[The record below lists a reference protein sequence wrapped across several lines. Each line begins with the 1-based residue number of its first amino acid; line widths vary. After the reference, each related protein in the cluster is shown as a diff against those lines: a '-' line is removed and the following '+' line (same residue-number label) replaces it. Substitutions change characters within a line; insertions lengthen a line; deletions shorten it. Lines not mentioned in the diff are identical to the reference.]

1 MPSRLITY
9 LTQTRIIM
17 DAKIFIAGSG
27 GIGQAAGLI
36 LSESNEVNAEIY
48 LGDISQGAIDR
59 AIKFVSEGCG
69 HLSKLHGVLM
79 PMSESNEAIENALAE
94 CDVILDC
101 LPGSQAPHMARLA
114 IKHGCHYANLTEYV
128 AETNEIMELAKD
140 ADTGF
145 ILQTGLAPGFINVL
159 ANQLFQDFQEIHGV
173 DKVDHISMKV
183 GALSAHA
190 QAPHYYAFTWSPIGV
205 ATEYMKD
212 AVVVKDYTTQ
222 SIPALSGNET
232 IIIDN
237 VTYEDNFTSGGA
249 ADLPEAFEGRVR
261 DLDYKTLRYPGHYQW
276 VKETIEG
283 ISGDDKI
290 KVLEKTMLDQ
300 IPSVEEDV
308 VIVYSSVRGKDSN
321 GVLRMMEKSYTVKP
335 SKVGDKMLRAIQST
349 TAGPLCEA
357 AYMLLKGGLKG
368 VVLQSQIPAREFLN
382 GPFVQGIYGGY

>member
-101 LPGSQAPHMARLA
+101 LPGSQAPRMARLA

>member
-1 MPSRLITY
+1 MN
-9 LTQTRIIM
+9 
-17 DAKIFIAGSG
+17 AKIFIAGAG

-48 LGDISQGAIDR
+48 FGDISQVAIDR
-59 AIKFVSEGCG
+59 AVKFVSEGCG
-69 HLSKLHGVLM
+69 HLSRLHGVLM
-79 PMSESNEAIENALAE
+79 PMKDSNDVLEAALE
-94 CDVILDC
+94 KCDVILDC
-101 LPGSQAPHMARLA
+101 LPGSQAPRMARLA

-128 AETNEIMELAKD
+128 AETNEIMEIAKD

-159 ANQLFQDFQEIHGV
+159 ANQLFQDFQEAHKV
-173 DKVDHISMKV
+173 DQVDHISMKV

-212 AVVVKDYTTQ
+212 AVVVNNYITQ
-222 SIPALSGNET
+222 SIPALSSNET

-237 VTYEDNFTSGGA
+237 ITYEDNFTSGGA
-249 ADLPEAFEGRVR
+249 ADLPEAFEGRVK

-283 ISGDDKI
+283 IAGDDKI
-290 KVLEKTMLDQ
+290 NMLEKTMLDQ

-308 VIVYSSVRGKDSN
+308 VIVYSSVKGKDCY
-321 GVLRMMEKSYTVKP
+321 GVLRMMEKSYTVNP

-368 VVLQSQIPAREFLN
+368 VILQSQIPAREFLN
-382 GPFVQGIYGGY
+382 GPFVKGIYGGYKMRLRDK